1 MKIIID
7 REDLEHILSELET
20 NPDIT
25 KACERAINALDTILE
40 EHPHKTDGVIGV
52 EIDEWPTYAPEDY
65 ENINRKMIVNIL
77 TLLTKIHYEIDYK
90 EMRAMAQKLLL
101 QLAEQPHEDI
111 S

>member
-40 EHPHKTDGVIGV
+40 EHPHITDSILGV
-52 EIDEWPTYAPEDY
+52 EIVEWPKYAPEVY

-77 TLLTKIHYEIDYK
+77 VMLSKIHYEWGFSDITAK
-90 EMRAMAQKLLL
+90 AQTLLN
-101 QLAEQPHEDI
+101 QLAEQPHEL
-111 S
+111 

>member
-40 EHPHKTDGVIGV
+40 EHPWRS
-52 EIDEWPTYAPEDY
+52 EDE
-65 ENINRKMIVNIL
+65 NN
-77 TLLTKIHYEIDYK
+77 
-90 EMRAMAQKLLL
+90 
-101 QLAEQPHEDI
+101 

>member
-7 REDLEHILSELET
+7 REDLEHILDELET
-20 NPDIT
+20 SPDIT

-52 EIDEWPTYAPEDY
+52 EIDEWPKYAPEDY

-77 TLLTKIHYEIDYK
+77 TLLTKTHYGLGYSDMSAK
-90 EMRAMAQKLLL
+90 AQTLLE
-101 QLAEQPHEDI
+101 QLAEQPHEF
-111 S
+111 